1 MREQQR
7 DEAGTEGLGAIAAT
21 AMAIVILIAIVVLFV
36 VFKFNL
42 FDGTTANDVH
52 GSLPSA
58 SFRSMS

>member
-7 DEAGTEGLGAIAAT
+7 DEAATEGVGAIAAT
-21 AMAIVILIAIVVLFV
+21 VMAIVILIAIVVLFV

-52 GSLPSA
+52 GSLPIA
-58 SFRSMS
+58 TFRSVR